1 MSKLKQKIYQLVKDY
16 PNDMMLGEQVRMLVN
31 DMNNEWR
38 IEQFNRNR
46 APEDQVSTI
55 EELEGVVNKLFIYES
70 PDGKKV
76 YRRRFGDYDNKELIK
91 D

>member
-1 MSKLKQKIYQLVKDY
+1 ME
-16 PNDMMLGEQVRMLVN
+16 LGKQVR
-31 DMNNEWR
+31 R
-38 IEQFNRNR
+38 YYIENTEEVI
-46 APEDQVSTI
+46 EDEPVY
-55 EELEGVVNKLFIYES
+55 IYES